1 MMKRFIASSLVITS
15 TIAPI
20 ITYAQETPSTM
31 ITNADY
37 VNVRKGATT
46 SYEVVT
52 QLKKGQTVKILDQF
66 TNVKGEVWF
75 RVDLGEIQGWVISQY
90 LDPIEEEEQPVSFS
104 KKVMYVTSD
113 KVILRKGATITYPV
127 VETLNQNQQVTAI
140 DRFVNSIGEAWLR
153 IETSSNLGW
162 VQEKYLQETQV
173 SSEVPFSEKNMY
185 VNSADTKVHKG
196 ATESYPVVL
205 TLKLNTQVK
214 VVDTFTNS
222 ANVEWSRVLIG
233 GTYGWVKSS
242 LLSESIKQQYTA
254 TTMYVSKNNFPLRKG
269 ASIHYESIATLKL
282 NQTVKV
288 IGEFINSGETWYRL
302 QITSKVLGWVPAAS
316 LSKQPV
322 QNIKIQVNVNN
333 AIVRSGASPAYK
345 IVANMPK
352 GKTFTAISTFTNS
365 QGEVWYRIEYSVGR
379 YGWISSS
386 VVTASPVAASVV
398 KYVGTKNANVYR
410 GASFGY
416 QVKDHLEYG
425 EKITVLSEFINA
437 YDQKWLSVKTAD
449 GLTGWT
455 PSWELFTSL
464 TSVPLVYNVSSPKL
478 YKGASTSYSEAGKIT
493 SGTPLIKLWSFNEWY
508 NVETL
513 NGVRGW
519 ILISDVSTTSPKG
532 LFNPVITK
540 ENTTT
545 HHVKWKKPNAVSS
558 IKYSLPAS
566 NQILISGDI
575 ASIDLPANVPG
586 ITSTKTINNSNGTKS
601 LQINLDSSYTFTL
614 RNYENS
620 IDLKVMKKGLS
631 GKKIIVD
638 AGHGD
643 YDPGA
648 IGPSGVREKD
658 VNLAVAKYLKAELE
672 NYGATVLLTRSTDV
686 FLELSER
693 TDIANRSDYD
703 AFVSIHSNSFSSTSR
718 GTQTFYDTSVNF
730 NGAQSK
736 LMAQD
741 VQTALTN
748 HVGTY
753 NRGITDNDFFVTRE
767 NELPSILVELAYLS
781 NPTEEQLLKS
791 DSFRRK
797 ASAGIRIGLQ
807 NFFN

>member
-1 MMKRFIASSLVITS
+1 MMKRFISSSLVITS
-15 TIAPI
+15 AIAPI

-46 SYEVVT
+46 SYEVVA

-90 LDPIEEEEQPVSFS
+90 LDPIEEEQPVSFS
-104 KKVMYVTSD
+104 KKVMYVTSE
-113 KVILRKGATITYPV
+113 KVNLRKGATITYPV
-127 VETLNQNQQVTAI
+127 VETLNQNQEVTAI
-140 DRFVNSIGEAWLR
+140 DRFVNNIGEAWLR

-162 VQEKYLQETQV
+162 VQEKYLNENQI
-173 SSEVPFSEKNMY
+173 SSETPFTEKTMY
-185 VNSADTKVHKG
+185 VNQADTKVHKG
-196 ATESYPVVL
+196 ATESYSVVL

-222 ANVEWSRVLIG
+222 ANVEWSRVLVE

-242 LLSESIKQQYTA
+242 LLSESIKQQFTA
-254 TTMYVSKNNFPLRKG
+254 RTMYVSKNNFPLRKG
-269 ASIHYESIATLKL
+269 ASTHYESIAILKL

-288 IGEFINSGETWYRL
+288 VDEFNNSGETWYRL
-302 QITSKVLGWVPAAS
+302 QISSKVLGWVPASS
-316 LSKQPV
+316 LSLQPQ
-322 QNIKIQVNVNN
+322 QNVKITVNVDN
-333 AIVRSGASPAYK
+333 AIVRSGASTSYK
-345 IVANMPK
+345 KVAILQK
-352 GKTFTAISTFTNS
+352 GKTFSAINTFTNS
-365 QGEVWYRIEYSVGR
+365 QGEVWYRIEYSGGR
-379 YGWISSS
+379 YGWINST
-386 VVTASPVAASVV
+386 VVTASPVAVSVV

-416 QVKDHLEYG
+416 KVKDNLDYG
-425 EKITVLSEFINA
+425 EKVTVLGEFINA
-437 YDQKWLSVKTAD
+437 YDQKWLNVKTAE
-449 GLTGWT
+449 GITGWT
-455 PSWELFTSL
+455 PSWEIYTSL
-464 TSVPLVYNVSSPKL
+464 SSVPLVYNASSPKL
-478 YKGASTSYSEAGKIT
+478 YKGASTSYAEAGKIT
-493 SGTPLIKLWSFNEWY
+493 SGAPLIKLWSFNEWY

-513 NGVRGW
+513 SGVRGW
-519 ILISDVSTTSPKG
+519 ILKSHVSTTSPKG
-532 LFNPVITK
+532 LLNPLITK

-545 HHVKWKKPNAVSS
+545 HHIKWEKAKAVSA
-558 IKYSLPAS
+558 IKYTVPAS
-566 NQILISGDI
+566 NQLLISGDI
-575 ASIDLPANVPG
+575 ATIDLPASVLG
-586 ITSTKTINNSNGTKS
+586 ITSTKVINNSNGTKS
-601 LQINLDSSYTFTL
+601 LQINLDSRYTFTL
-614 RNYENS
+614 RNYENT

-631 GKKIIVD
+631 GKKIIID

-643 YDPGA
+643 FDPGA
-648 IGPSGVREKD
+648 IGPSGTREKD
-658 VNLAVAKYLKAELE
+658 VNLAVAKYLKTELQ
-672 NYGATVLLTRSTDV
+672 NYGATVLLTRSTDI

-718 GTQTFYDTSVNF
+718 GTETFYDTSVNF
-730 NGAQSK
+730 NGVQSK

-741 VQTALTN
+741 VQTALTK

-753 NRGITDNDFFVTRE
+753 NRGIKDNDFFVTRE

-781 NPTEEQLLKS
+781 NPNEEKLLKS

-797 ASAGIRIGLQ
+797 AAAGIRIGLQ